1 MLASI
6 LQISSPEATESRAR
20 TTSINS
26 VILTIAITLLWF
38 RGTESGVQIKSESS
52 SRQGKLEKN
61 FRAKLSEVLRAR
73 KRGFVGI

>member
-1 MLASI
+1 M
-6 LQISSPEATESRAR
+6 
-20 TTSINS
+20 
-26 VILTIAITLLWF
+26 ILTIAITLLWF